1 MWSKSPLRRNLLFIF
16 VALLVAVGLYL
27 SFVARQETTKG
38 HIAFVANLNGN
49 WDLFIMD
56 GDGTH
61 PVQLTQTTV
70 DERSPTISPDGKQ
83 IVFATSD
90 GKVWVMN
97 LSSKDVKELPLPTSR
112 NGYPTWLQDGSGVI
126 YTAYSFT
133 PPTEDADLYVHSF
146 KDQQQKLLLL
156 QTGPQDYP
164 ALSPSGDTLAYV
176 SSLATTLPGFGSA
189 VTQQL
194 WLASLKDGKSNQ
206 LLFGSA
212 HNTRPNWSSDGK
224 EIVFSSDRNGNVDLW
239 IVRLGSQEI
248 VQLTSTPAA
257 ETSPAW
263 SPDGQEI
270 TYVSSEGNQSQ
281 LMIINLKTHE
291 SRRLSPFGNKMV
303 ELKDPHW
310 K

>member
-1 MWSKSPLRRNLLFIF
+1 MSI
-16 VALLVAVGLYL
+16 ALLVGAGLYL

-38 HIAFVANLNGN
+38 HIAFVANVNGN
-49 WDLFIMD
+49 WDLFMMD
-56 GDGTH
+56 GEGARL
-61 PVQLTQTTV
+61 VQLTQTAA

-83 IVFATSD
+83 IVYATSD
-90 GKVWVMN
+90 GKVWIIN
-97 LSSKDVKELPLPTSR
+97 LSSRDKTELPLPTSR
-112 NGYPTWLQDGSGVI
+112 NGYPTWLQDGSGII

-133 PPTEDADLYVHSF
+133 PPTEDADLYVHYF

-164 ALSPSGDTLAYV
+164 ALSPAGDTLAYV

-212 HNTRPNWSSDGK
+212 HNTRPNWSPDGK
-224 EIVFSSDRNGNVDLW
+224 EIVFSSDRNGNIDLW
-239 IVRLGSQEI
+239 IVRPAGQDI

-263 SPDGQEI
+263 SPDGEEI
-270 TYVSSEGNQSQ
+270 AYVSSEENRAQ
-281 LMIINLKTHE
+281 LMIINLKTHQ
-291 SRRLSPFGNKMV
+291 SRRLSPFGNKPV
-303 ELKDPHW
+303 EMKDPHW